1 MHKISS
7 KYYLRKRKRYVY
19 FMTIAIFQFL
29 FDRRYILDKPYNN
42 TGYTLINNSE
52 ETAMATGYC
61 VKCKEKGVDL
71 TAPEIH
77 QTAKGGFMAKGKH
90 EKCGT
95 TVCAMMSK
103 DNAEKE
109 IEAGAKKAY

>member
-1 MHKISS
+1 
-7 KYYLRKRKRYVY
+7 
-19 FMTIAIFQFL
+19 
-29 FDRRYILDKPYNN
+29 
-42 TGYTLINNSE
+42 
-52 ETAMATGYC
+52 MATGYC

-71 TAPEIH
+71 SAPEIH

-103 DNAEKE
+103 DNAEK
-109 IEAGAKKAY
+109 AVVDGAKKAY